1 MLPLAKHLQD
11 RPANAE
17 QRQSIVYREE
27 ENSEISTKVTPVS
40 RPEAAGWSV
49 VILAAYGVSAFL
61 LYLVYSQFFVETPET
76 VVFNRAL
83 DTVREDFRVSAV
95 LGSTIKGAQPVPVDS
110 SDLLK
115 RDFQKAGQTIH
126 LQICIAYPYPV
137 WEP

>member
-11 RPANAE
+11 RTANAE

-27 ENSEISTKVTPVS
+27 EDSEISTKVTPVS

-76 VVFNRAL
+76 AVFNRAL

-115 RDFQKAGQTIH
+115 RDF
-126 LQICIAYPYPV
+126 
-137 WEP
+137 